1 MIRGVQS
8 FEAKNGPLIDTQGG
22 LKMNYTQ

>member
-8 FEAKNGPLIDTQGG
+8 FEAKMDP
-22 LKMNYTQ
+22 